1 LAQAFQSWG
10 RGPAARNLPLLPMEP
25 RSRQSRQVLA
35 TRDGVEKERLKHRT
49 GGYFRYEEQRNPID
63 HAKGCPAHAHYRERM
78 LPACAAEEVNHF
90 EREQKKVH
98 RDEVTEAK
106 RATNYKREENR
117 WRAISSM
124 HNAADERMKRMV
136 ADPMVSRKNVS
147 GQPYNIVS
155 QEYNRTPAGAQLE
168 HHDNM
173 IRYRSKVR
181 EASLA
186 MRNHLGFNPI
196 IGEQTHGISLPP
208 PPKPRPIAM
217 GSTMG
222 SSTIGS
228 SRRHPMGYPSS
239 ERASTR

>member
-1 LAQAFQSWG
+1 
-10 RGPAARNLPLLPMEP
+10 M
-25 RSRQSRQVLA
+25 
-35 TRDGVEKERLKHRT
+35 K
-49 GGYFRYEEQRNPID
+49 
-63 HAKGCPAHAHYRERM
+63 
-78 LPACAAEEVNHF
+78 
-90 EREQKKVH
+90 
-98 RDEVTEAK
+98 DEVTEAR
-106 RATNYKREENR
+106 RAVHYGREEHR
-117 WRAISSM
+117 WRCITNRDQAGV
-124 HNAADERMKRMV
+124 DRVVRMQN
-136 ADPMVSRKNVS
+136 DPMMGRKNVS
-147 GQPYNIVS
+147 GQPFNLVNHNYDK
-155 QEYNRTPAGAQLE
+155 TPAGAQLE